1 MTTKVK
7 VWGRMGGAGRLVGT
21 LQGNVSRRLV
31 TYTLPTA
38 EVSPR
43 TPEEQ
48 FQSQQQVPQE
58 VIPAP
63 TPGNA
68 VFPGPAPLV
77 PQDRGSGLARRGVAG
92 RDPPPSNLAYLPTP
106 TPELAVAGD
115 LETEPTEPGP
125 LGKLEKARMAPRR
138 GGPVGF
144 AGLRGSGMLGAGV
157 GV

>member
-21 LQGNVSRRLV
+21 CGDLAGEREQKPCS
-31 TYTLPTA
+31 TLPAT

-48 FQSQQQVPQE
+48 FQSQQQVQQE

-68 VFPGPAPLV
+68 VSPGPAPLV
-77 PQDRGSGLARRGVAG
+77 PQDRGSGLALRGVA
-92 RDPPPSNLAYLPTP
+92 
-106 TPELAVAGD
+106 
-115 LETEPTEPGP
+115 
-125 LGKLEKARMAPRR
+125 
-138 GGPVGF
+138 
-144 AGLRGSGMLGAGV
+144 
-157 GV
+157 